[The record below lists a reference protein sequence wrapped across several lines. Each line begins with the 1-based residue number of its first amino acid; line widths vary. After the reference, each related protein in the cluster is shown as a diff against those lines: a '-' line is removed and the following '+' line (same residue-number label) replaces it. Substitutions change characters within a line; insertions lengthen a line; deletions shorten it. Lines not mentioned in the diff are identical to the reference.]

1 MIRSIINKFI
11 SSALKEIFT
20 DSGGRDNVHISLD
33 IFSDSAIE
41 LESLTFR
48 SDIFDVCLAPLH
60 LVHGHVG
67 KLSIVG
73 VLEAFSTGGRITC
86 NVNDLYLLFHVDK
99 TATIEQIQ
107 LIKKIYIE
115 LFAGKIQQELIRDL
129 LKKIQKMTPGKDP
142 DLSKKRKVLLSTMYR
157 LYSNFNIIIKN
168 VHIRIEMESLGAL
181 ISNTPSTINVLN
193 LPQSNTSS
201 NRTKNNTQAFCNS
214 LGILISSIRLTQC
227 KDPKPGELGK
237 NDPYLMLVFKAM
249 QVYCD
254 YNCASYLSSGV
265 DEASIFNYF
274 HIKSKQEIHTGFIL
288 PFDVEIKFSAEIKPK
303 IGILLPKFSVKLPK
317 YRMNIDNKQLLVLK
331 QLLNNILY
339 AMKRNDNLVR
349 VKCILDR
356 ETFVPPKLFETG
368 GIHILPYFIIN
379 GDASKKYPLGTG
391 LPRSTTS
398 FSLISSLKN
407 YFPNKSWIKELWKH
421 IIHMTILD
429 IRSKK
434 KYGRWFDLAKLCLI
448 RKRYAF
454 IYSRLLRESSTTG
467 NFVYGVNS
475 KLSPRLMRQLFEYE
489 LILPLSSIIIFRSL
503 AHMICYVNSFNQ
515 KRKEAIDKGKKE
527 LHNSSSTTKRKVF
540 IYEKV
545 NITWSDILLIQS
557 RLSDNMSQTA
567 FHSLINRDNSEDD
580 GDLSGSSSSSSTSVG
595 GQSVNTGKK
604 ITPTKNSNPTKS
616 SSATTTPNS
625 STSIFSF
632 FKSSEDHS
640 TVNTTSSSSAAT
652 TTTTTS
658 GGKLTKSATS
668 AASSV
673 ASAASKMIKNVT
685 GAIGLNDELD
695 MNILGG
701 VSFSDLFS
709 AYLPEPEERLTDS
722 TSPMKENDPSLQATV
737 ELRLN
742 EISLGGNRPSWLS
755 IVEAVEWATMRNQR
769 PLSFILPDIMLNINS
784 IEINLKTPLNYS
796 GSMMVSKRVNILSI
810 KLEKIVMSI
819 SISNQI
825 QALITTM
832 NSTIASSPTSKLNG
846 SGKMDPKNPQLTN
859 QVKAK
864 SGFVSLLGCLVQLRV
879 SMESLNVYL
888 TMTNTQVHE
897 IGKKYQGTAALSPQ
911 SLKSSSSENSLDLS
925 LGDDDPDPDSDEDT
939 GANKINSK
947 ASNKVENTIIDL
959 IKSKKGDDILMIC
972 LIVDYDELSGGSADF
987 QVYTGNFNIDI
998 NGDAVALLVDATNA
1012 ENYLTSLLLAHD
1024 ISVVYGSIKS
1034 NNDLLYDHYH
1044 QCGIVQPK
1052 YLGANISNS
1061 LESYRNEDASKKF
1074 ISLKAWHKLIKKTLP
1089 GTVTTVFRT
1098 SPFTINILSGA
1109 AIKQYIGNWTKNIA
1123 EEGRNDMSFTRI
1135 IGITNILST
1144 NGYRDRSFSLGIIDR
1159 ITGSGLSSSG
1169 RSSIGGD
1176 TKAPIN
1182 PSNTSDSVS
1191 YLYNILLNLR
1201 KCEPNE
1207 EFSAPS
1213 DRTICSNPFSITI
1226 PNFEFLVSKL
1236 IVPFPSLRVTI
1247 NGIVLTIPL
1256 DDETMCELLAQ
1267 IFSHFINIT

>member
-11 SSALKEIFT
+11 SSTLKEVFT
-20 DSGGRDNVHISLD
+20 DAGGRDNVHISLD

-48 SDIFDVCLAPLH
+48 SDIFDVCLSPLH
-60 LVHGHVG
+60 LVYGHVG

-86 NVNDLYLLFHVDK
+86 NVNDLYLLFNVDK

-142 DLSKKRKVLLSTMYR
+142 DLNKKRKVLLSTLYR

-168 VHIRIEMESLGAL
+168 IHIRVEMESLGAL
-181 ISNTPSTINVLN
+181 ISSTPSTINVLN
-193 LPQSNTSS
+193 VPSQPNSNNS
-201 NRTKNNTQAFCNS
+201 NRAKNNTQSFCNS
-214 LGILISSIRLTQC
+214 LGILINSIRLTQC

-237 NDPYLMLVFKAM
+237 NDPYLMLLFKAI

-254 YNCASYLSSGV
+254 YNCTSYMSSGI
-265 DEASIFNYF
+265 DEANIFNYF
-274 HIKSKQEIHTGFIL
+274 HQKSKQEIHTGFVL
-288 PFDVEIKFSAEIKPK
+288 PFDLEVKFSAEIKPK
-303 IGILLPKFSVKLPK
+303 IGILLPKFSIKLPK

-339 AMKRNDNLVR
+339 AMKRNENLVR

-379 GDASKKYPLGTG
+379 GDSSKKYPLGTG
-391 LPRSTTS
+391 LPRSNTS

-407 YFPNKSWIKELWKH
+407 YFPNKSWVKELWKH

-434 KYGRWFDLAKLCLI
+434 KYGRWFDLAKLCYI

-454 IYSRLLRESSTTG
+454 IYSRLLRESNTTG
-467 NFVYGVNS
+467 NFIYNINS
-475 KLSPRLMRQLFEYE
+475 KINPKLMRQLFEYE

-515 KRKEAIDKGKKE
+515 KRKEAIEKGKKE
-527 LHNSSSTTKRKVF
+527 LHNSSSTAKRKVF

-580 GDLSGSSSSSSTSVG
+580 SDLSSVSSSAVSVT
-595 GQSVNTGKK
+595 NGKK
-604 ITPTKNSNPTKS
+604 ITPTKSNPSKPTGAS
-616 SSATTTPNS
+616 TTPTS

-632 FKSSEDHS
+632 FKSSDDHGI
-640 TVNTTSSSSAAT
+640 VAAT
-652 TTTTTS
+652 TASTSATTNGGAAG

-722 TSPMKENDPSLQATV
+722 ASPIKDSDATLQSTI

-755 IVEAVEWATMRNQR
+755 IVEAVEWATMRYQR
-769 PLSFILPDIMLNINS
+769 PLSFILPDITLNINA
-784 IEINLKTPLNYS
+784 IEVHLKTPLNYS
-796 GSMMVSKRVNILSI
+796 GSVMVAKRINILSI
-810 KLEKIVMSI
+810 KLDKIITSI

-825 QALITTM
+825 QALISSM
-832 NSTIASSPTSKLNG
+832 NSTIASSPTSKLSG

-864 SGFVSLLGCLVQLRV
+864 SGFVSLMGCLVQVRV
-879 SMESLNVYL
+879 SAESLHVYL
-888 TMTNTQVHE
+888 TMSNNQVHE
-897 IGKKYQGTAALSPQ
+897 IGKKYQGTVVLSPQ
-911 SLKSSSSENSLDLS
+911 SLKASSSENSLDLS
-925 LGDDDPDPDSDEDT
+925 LGDDDPDLESDDDIVVN
-939 GANKINSK
+939 NKSSK
-947 ASNKVENTIIDL
+947 PINKVENTVVDL
-959 IKSKKGDDILMIC
+959 VHSKKGDDILTMC
-972 LIVDYDELSGGSADF
+972 LIVDYDEYSGGSADL
-987 QVYTGNFNIDI
+987 QIYTGNFTVDI

-1012 ENYLTSLLLAHD
+1012 ENYLTSLLLLHD
-1024 ISVVYGSIKS
+1024 INVVYSSIKS
-1034 NNDLLYDHYH
+1034 NNDMLYDHYL

-1052 YLGANISNS
+1052 FLGANISNS

-1098 SPFTINILSGA
+1098 SPFTINILSGV

-1123 EEGRNDMSFTRI
+1123 EEGRNDMSFANI

-1144 NGYRDRSFSLGIIDR
+1144 NGYRDRSFSLGIIDK
-1159 ITGSGLSSSG
+1159 ITGSTTGNSNF
-1169 RSSIGGD
+1169 GGNK
-1176 TKAPIN
+1176 TAA
-1182 PSNTSDSVS
+1182 NTAYAGDSVS

-1201 KCEPNE
+1201 KCEPNDE
-1207 EFSAPS
+1207 SSMPS
-1213 DRTICSNPFSITI
+1213 DRSICSNPFSVTI

-1236 IVPFPSLRVTI
+1236 VTPFPSLRVTI
-1247 NGIVLTIPL
+1247 NGIVITIPL

-1267 IFSHFINIT
+1267 ILSHFINIT